1 MATNNIG
8 IRLAVVD
15 GQKVKAE
22 LRDVGETGQRAL
34 KRIEDAAEPA
44 SRSLRALDGAAAE
57 VRNAMEGMT
66 GRLGAVG
73 GALSAL
79 GPAGIAAGAALAA
92 MGVGLV
98 AGIQE
103 AANAERSYRRLEAVL
118 NATGYASGLTGQQI
132 VEFAD
137 GIESS
142 TLVTSEAVQEAA
154 AVLATFHSISGETF
168 TRTLSLAQDMA
179 TVFGQDLSSAA
190 MQLGKALQDP
200 EQGLNALRRVGISF
214 TQSQRDLIQALMDT
228 GQQAEAQRVILG
240 ELERQVGGAG
250 AGEAGGITGATNRL
264 TDAWGNFLEQ
274 LGQTSW
280 VAGIVQGALN
290 TISGALEAVTSMM
303 AGARVAVVEGQLS
316 VPPPDDF
323 DAQIAEQQR
332 RMAETQEQLGKGG
345 AVGIRGVT
353 LKSRLQEQ
361 ERELAD
367 LQRQRDE
374 AMATQKTEEEKARAG
389 QRAAEAEAR
398 AERLAGLR
406 GEIEKDLTQHAT
418 GAEKRAAIDKEY
430 ADKRKQIEAQRT
442 AENAGEIDKTLAR
455 QDELH
460 RRQIAALDAAEAK
473 KGAASAKRAAA
484 GEKTA
489 AREAARNAELV
500 QDMSRQLEVVADK
513 RQQFIDQAL
522 SRLSAGATAAQR
534 GEVEKLAG
542 ALYDQREAQQKAD
555 EAKREG
561 IRLTRQLLTPTEEYT
576 DTLARLKLLLDAD
589 AISQETFNRATV
601 EAAEDFAR
609 AQEWLLRKSRDWQ
622 DGARVALGDYVDEA
636 ANAARGAE
644 EAMTIAFQGMEDAL
658 TSMVVKGKLDFG
670 SLADSIVAD
679 ITRIAIKQAIL
690 APLAEGLLGS
700 SFLGGTAA
708 AAGSAAAGAVGEAA
722 AGGIAGGAAAGA
734 MGEAAT
740 SGGWLSGI
748 AKSAGNWLASWFHEG
763 GIVGQGAPKTRMVD
777 PALFLGAPHYHSG
790 GIASAYASGTL
801 KPDEM
806 PAILQRGEMVLSRSQ
821 VAKRMN
827 VYEVDA
833 VRRQPRSP
841 VNVVMNIT
849 TPDVGGFRASQGQ
862 LAADAA
868 RTLARVQRRN
878 L

>member
-1 MATNNIG
+1 MATGNISV
-8 IRLAVVD
+8 RLAVVD
-15 GQKVKAE
+15 GQKVKAT
-22 LRDVGETGQRAL
+22 LSDVGETGQRAL

-57 VRNAMEGMT
+57 VRNAMEGVA

-79 GPAGIAAGAALAA
+79 GPAGIAAGAALAVVTA
-92 MGVGLV
+92 GMV
-98 AGIQE
+98 AGLRE
-103 AANAERSYRRLEAVL
+103 AAEAERSYRRLEAVL
-118 NATGYASGLTGQQI
+118 KATGHASGLTGQQI
-132 VEFAD
+132 VGFAD
-137 GIESS
+137 GIERS

-154 AVLATFHSISGETF
+154 AVLATFRSVSGETF
-168 TRTLSLAQDMA
+168 TRTLALAQDMA

-214 TQSQRDLIQALMDT
+214 SASQRELIQTLMDT
-228 GQQAEAQRVILG
+228 GQTAEAQRVILA

-250 AGEAGGITGATNRL
+250 AAEAGGLTGATNRL
-264 TDAWGNFLEQ
+264 SDAWGNFLEQ
-274 LGQTSW
+274 LGQTSG
-280 VAGIVQGALN
+280 VSAFVQETLGMLARAAETTTAMLR
-290 TISGALEAVTSMM
+290 
-303 AGARVAVVEGQLS
+303 GARVEMIEGRLS
-316 VPPPDDF
+316 VAPAEDF
-323 DAQIAEQQR
+323 DAQIAQAERKIAESKKALLNPGLTGLRRKWTHSEVEEGQQEIEALKR
-332 RMAETQEQLGKGG
+332 QQQEAAATEK
-345 AVGIRGVT
+345 A
-353 LKSRLQEQ
+353 
-361 ERELAD
+361 ERE
-367 LQRQRDE
+367 
-374 AMATQKTEEEKARAG
+374 KALAG

-398 AERLAGLR
+398 TERLGELR
-406 GEIEKDLTQHAT
+406 GEIEKGITQHAT
-418 GAEKRAAIDKEY
+418 AAEKRAAIDKEY
-430 ADKRKQIEAQRT
+430 ADKRKQIEGQRT
-442 AENAGEIDKTLAR
+442 AENAAEIDKTLGR
-455 QDELH
+455 QEELH
-460 RRQIAALDAAEAK
+460 RRQIAALDATEAK
-473 KGAASAKRAAA
+473 RGAASVKRAAA
-484 GEKTA
+484 GEKAA
-489 AREAARNAELV
+489 AREVARNAQLV

-561 IRLTRQLLTPTEEYT
+561 IRLTRQMLTPAEEYT
-576 DTLARLKLLLDAD
+576 DTLARLKVLMDAD
-589 AISQETFNRATV
+589 AISQETFNRATLD
-601 EAAEDFAR
+601 AAEDFAR
-609 AQEWLLRKSRDWQ
+609 SQEWLLRKSREWQ
-622 DGARVALGDYVDEA
+622 DGMKVALGDYVTEA
-636 ANAARGAE
+636 TNAARGAE

-690 APLAEGLLGS
+690 APIAEGLMGS
-700 SFLGGTAA
+700 SLFGGTAA
-708 AAGSAAAGAVGEAA
+708 AAGSAAASAAVQSA
-722 AGGIAGGAAAGA
+722 AGSAAGGAAAGA
-734 MGEAAT
+734 VGEAA
-740 SGGWLSGI
+740 SSGWLSGI
-748 AKSAGNWLASWFHEG
+748 AKSAGTWLASWFHEG
-763 GIVGQGAPKTRMVD
+763 GIVGQGAPPTRMVD
-777 PALFLGAPHYHSG
+777 PALFLGAARYYG
-790 GIASAYASGTL
+790 GGLAGAYASGAL

-821 VAKRMN
+821 VAKGMR
-827 VYEVDA
+827 EA
-833 VRRQPRSP
+833 RSP